1 VVNQFTQA
9 LDDLYTTTWQ
19 KRLPGVFDNI
29 FTAAPFW
36 FWLKD
41 KGKLRPVRGGRFL
54 ETNLEYGQNST
65 VQWIARGGTVAMNDF
80 KFLTVAQYQWRYL
93 VANILRFGVDEQ
105 QNSGDSR
112 IIDWVNAKLNN
123 TEESL
128 TSTLETTLAAGSGA
142 ATLPAA
148 SIDGLQFLVPDFG
161 NVASSSFNAGGID
174 PSVYTWWQNQAI
186 DMTGL
191 SFAVNGVDKMRHL
204 LNLCMNNRRMD
215 APDIILSD
223 MSSYE
228 LYEATVIPA
237 YRTSN
242 NRLADMG
249 FDNQSYKRIP
259 MVWSPALSQ
268 RMYFLNTR
276 FIEFVYDPGYFFD
289 MTEWK
294 AIPNQVNDR
303 AAQVELACS
312 FMTNRRRVLGVLST
326 IDTP

>member
-1 VVNQFTQA
+1 MVNQFTQA

-19 KRLPGVFDNI
+19 KRLPGVFDNV
-29 FTAAPFW
+29 FNAAPFW
-36 FWLKD
+36 FFLKD
-41 KGKLRPVRGGRFL
+41 KGKLKPVRGGRFL
-54 ETNLEYGQNST
+54 ETNLEYAQNTT
-65 VQWIARGGTVAMNDF
+65 VQWIGRGGTVAMNDF

-105 QNSGDSR
+105 QNSGDAR

-123 TEESL
+123 TEEAII
-128 TSTLETTLAAGSGA
+128 STLETQLAAGSGA
-142 ATLPAA
+142 AILPAPA
-148 SIDGLQFLVPDFG
+148 FDGLQFLVPDFA
-161 NVASSSFNAGGID
+161 NVASASFNAGGID
-174 PSVYTWWQNQAI
+174 PSVYTWWQSQAI

-191 SFAVNGVDKMRHL
+191 SFAVNGINNMRHL

-228 LYEATVIPA
+228 FYEDAVLPML
-237 YRTSN
+237 RVSN
-242 NRLADMG
+242 TKMADAG
-249 FDNQSYKRIP
+249 FENQAFKRIP
-259 MVWSPALSQ
+259 MVWSPSVTA

-312 FMTNRRRVLGVLST
+312 FMTNRRRVLGVMST
-326 IDTP
+326 INTQ

>member
-148 SIDGLQFLVPDFG
+148 SIDGLQFLVPDFA

-223 MSSYE
+223 MNSYE

>member
-1 VVNQFTQA
+1 MANQFTQA

-36 FWLKD
+36 FWMKD
-41 KGKLRPVRGGRFL
+41 KGKLKPVRGGRFL
-54 ETNLEYGQNST
+54 ETNLEYGQNTT
-65 VQWIARGGTVAMNDF
+65 VQWISRGGTVQMNDF
-80 KFLTVAQYQWRYL
+80 SFLTVAQYQWAYL

-105 QNSGDSR
+105 QNSGDAK

-128 TSTLETTLAAGSGA
+128 ISTLETALSGA
-142 ATLPAA
+142 NGA
-148 SIDGLQFLVPDFG
+148 SVTPQSISGLQFLVPDYA
-161 NVASSSFNAGGID
+161 NVASSSYNAGGID

-191 SFAVNGVDKMRHL
+191 SFAVNGIANMRHL

-228 LYEATVIPA
+228 YYEDAVLPMLRITN
-237 YRTSN
+237 T
-242 NRLADMG
+242 RLADAG
-249 FDNQSYKRIP
+249 FENQTFKKIP
-259 MVWSPALSQ
+259 MVWSPALTA

-326 IDTP
+326 INTP

>member
-1 VVNQFTQA
+1 MVNQFTQA

-223 MSSYE
+223 MNSYE

>member
-1 VVNQFTQA
+1 MVNSFTQA

-29 FTAAPFW
+29 FSAAPFW
-36 FWLKD
+36 FWMKD
-41 KGKLRPVRGGRFL
+41 KGKLKPVEGGRFL
-54 ETNLEYGQNST
+54 ETNLEYGTNGT
-65 VQWIARGGTVAMNDF
+65 VQWIGRGGTVAMTDF

-93 VANILRFGVDEQ
+93 VANILRFGIDEQ
-105 QNSGDSR
+105 QNRGSSR

-128 TSTLETTLAAGSGA
+128 ITELETRLAGA
-142 ATLPAA
+142 VGGTA
-148 SIDGLQFLVPDFG
+148 SPPMIDGLQFLVPDFA
-161 NVASSSFNAGGID
+161 NIASASYNAGGID

-191 SFAVNGVDKMRHL
+191 SFAVNGINKMRHMV
-204 LNLCMNNRRMD
+204 NLCMNNRRMD

-223 MSSYE
+223 MASYE
-228 LYEATVIPA
+228 LYEDAVLPML
-237 YRTSN
+237 
-242 NRLADMG
+242 RLTNTKLAEAG
-249 FDNQSYKRIP
+249 FQSQTFKQIP
-259 MVWSPALSQ
+259 MVWSPAISQ

-303 AAQVELACS
+303 AAQVELACT

-326 IDTP
+326 INTP

>member
-1 VVNQFTQA
+1 MVNAFTQA

-29 FTAAPFW
+29 FAATPFW

-41 KGKLRPVRGGRFL
+41 KGKLKPVRGGRYL
-54 ETNLEYGQNST
+54 ETNLEYGTNST
-65 VQWIARGGTVAMNDF
+65 VQWISRGGSVALEDF
-80 KFLTVAQYQWRYL
+80 RFLTVGQYQWRYL
-93 VANILRFGVDEQ
+93 VANIMRYGVDEQ
-105 QNSGDSR
+105 QNAGDAQ
-112 IIDWVNAKLNN
+112 IINWVNAKLNN

-128 TSTLETTLAAGSGA
+128 VTQLESTLVGGSGA
-142 ATLPAA
+142 AVTPAP
-148 SIDGLQFLVPDFG
+148 SFDGLQFLVPDSA
-161 NVASSSFNAGGID
+161 NIASSSYNAGGID

-186 DMTGL
+186 SLTGK
-191 SFAVNGVDKMRHL
+191 SFAVNGISTMRHL
-204 LNLCMNNRRMD
+204 LNLCMNNRAMD
-215 APDIILSD
+215 KPDIILSD

-228 LYEATVIPA
+228 YYEDAVLPMLRIQ
-237 YRTSN
+237 N
-242 NRLADMG
+242 NKLADAG
-249 FDNQSYKRIP
+249 FINQTFKGIP
-259 MVWSPALSQ
+259 MVWTPAMSE
-268 RMYFLNTR
+268 RMYYLNTR

-312 FMTNRRRVLGVLST
+312 FMTNRRRVLGVIDT

>member
-1 VVNQFTQA
+1 MANQFTQA

-19 KRLPGVFDNI
+19 KRLPGVFDNV
-29 FTAAPFW
+29 FNAAPFW
-36 FWLKD
+36 FFLKD
-41 KGKLRPVRGGRFL
+41 KGKLKPVRGGRFL
-54 ETNLEYGQNST
+54 ETNLEYAQNTT
-65 VQWIARGGTVAMNDF
+65 VQWIGRGGTVAMNDF

-105 QNSGDSR
+105 QNSGDAR

-123 TEESL
+123 TEEAL
-128 TSTLETTLAAGSGA
+128 ISTLETTLAAGSGA

-148 SIDGLQFLVPDFG
+148 AFDGLQFLVPDFA
-161 NVASSSFNAGGID
+161 NIASAAYNAGGID
-174 PSVYTWWQNQAI
+174 PSVYTWWQNQAT

-191 SFAVNGVDKMRHL
+191 SFAVNGIASMRHL
-204 LNLCMNNRRMD
+204 LNNCMNNRRMD

-223 MSSYE
+223 QNSYE
-228 LYEATVIPA
+228 YYEDAVLPMLRIGSTK
-237 YRTSN
+237 
-242 NRLADMG
+242 LADAG
-249 FDNQSYKRIP
+249 FENQTFKRIP
-259 MVWSPALSQ
+259 MVWSPSVTA

-303 AAQVELACS
+303 AAQVELACT

-326 IDTP
+326 INTP

>member
-1 VVNQFTQA
+1 MVNQFTQA

-54 ETNLEYGQNST
+54 ETNLEYGQNTT

-128 TSTLETTLAAGSGA
+128 TSTLESTLAAGSGA

-148 SIDGLQFLVPDFG
+148 SIDGLQFLIPDFG
-161 NVASSSFNAGGID
+161 NVASSSYNAGGID

-191 SFAVNGVDKMRHL
+191 SFAVNGIDKMRHL

-223 MSSYE
+223 MNSYE

-237 YRTSN
+237 YRVSN

-259 MVWSPALSQ
+259 MVWSPALTA

>member
-1 VVNQFTQA
+1 MVNQFTQA

-259 MVWSPALSQ
+259 MVWSPAISQ

>member
-1 VVNQFTQA
+1 MVNSFTQA

-41 KGKLRPVRGGRFL
+41 KGKLKPVRGGRFL
-54 ETNLEYGQNST
+54 ETNLEYAQNTT
-65 VQWIARGGTVAMNDF
+65 VQWISRGGTVAMNDF

-93 VANILRFGVDEQ
+93 VANILRFGIDEQ
-105 QNSGDSR
+105 QNSGDAR

-123 TEESL
+123 TEEAL
-128 TSTLETTLAAGSGA
+128 ISTLETSLAGSVGSTA
-142 ATLPAA
+142 VPPQ
-148 SIDGLQFLVPDFG
+148 IDGLQFLVPDFA
-161 NVASSSFNAGGID
+161 NVASASYDAGGIS
-174 PSVYTWWQNQAI
+174 PATYTWWQNQAI

-191 SFAVNGVDKMRHL
+191 SFAVNGIAKMRHL

-223 MSSYE
+223 MTSYE
-228 LYEATVIPA
+228 YYEDAVLPMLRI
-237 YRTSN
+237 N
-242 NRLADMG
+242 NNKLADAG
-249 FDNQSYKRIP
+249 FENQTFKRIP
-259 MVWSPALSQ
+259 MVWSPAITG
-268 RMYFLNTR
+268 RMYFLNTN
-276 FIEFVYDPGYFFD
+276 FIEFVYDPAYFFD

-326 IDTP
+326 INTP

>member
-1 VVNQFTQA
+1 
-9 LDDLYTTTWQ
+9 
-19 KRLPGVFDNI
+19 
-29 FTAAPFW
+29 
-36 FWLKD
+36 
-41 KGKLRPVRGGRFL
+41 
-54 ETNLEYGQNST
+54 
-65 VQWIARGGTVAMNDF
+65 MNDF

-223 MSSYE
+223 MNSYE

-259 MVWSPALSQ
+259 MVWSPAISQ

>member
-1 VVNQFTQA
+1 MVNSFTQA

-29 FTAAPFW
+29 FTSAPFW

-41 KGKLRPVRGGRFL
+41 KGKLRPVRGGRFI
-54 ETNLEYGQNST
+54 ETNLEYAQNTT
-65 VQWIARGGTVAMNDF
+65 VQWISRGGTVAMNDF
-80 KFLTVAQYQWRYL
+80 QFLTVAQYQWRYL
-93 VANILRFGVDEQ
+93 VANILRFGIDEQ
-105 QNSGDSR
+105 QNSGDAK

-123 TEESL
+123 TEEAL
-128 TSTLETTLAAGSGA
+128 ISTLETTLAAGQGST
-142 ATLPAA
+142 ATPPA
-148 SIDGLQFLVPDFG
+148 IDGLQFLVPDFA
-161 NVASSSFNAGGID
+161 NVASASYNAGGIS
-174 PSVYTWWQNQAI
+174 PATYTWWQNQAI

-191 SFAVNGVDKMRHL
+191 SFAVNGVAKMRHL

-223 MSSYE
+223 MTSYE
-228 LYEATVIPA
+228 YYEDTVLAA
-237 YRTSN
+237 YRVTN
-242 NRLADMG
+242 NRLADAG
-249 FDNQSYKRIP
+249 FENQTFKRIP
-259 MVWSPALSQ
+259 MIWSPAITG
-268 RMYFLNTR
+268 RMYFLNTN
-276 FIEFVYDPGYFFD
+276 FIEFVYDPAYFFD

-294 AIPNQVNDR
+294 SIPNQVNDR

>member
-1 VVNQFTQA
+1 MVNSFTQA

-41 KGKLRPVRGGRFL
+41 KGKLKPVRGGRFI
-54 ETNLEYGQNST
+54 ETNLEYAQNST
-65 VQWIARGGTVAMNDF
+65 VQWISRGGTVAMNDF

-105 QNSGDSR
+105 QNSGDAR
-112 IIDWVNAKLNN
+112 TIDWVNAKLNN

-128 TSTLETTLAAGSGA
+128 VSTLETTLAAGQGSTA
-142 ATLPAA
+142 IPPA
-148 SIDGLQFLVPDFG
+148 IDGLQFLVPDAA
-161 NVASSSFNAGGID
+161 NVASSSYNAGGID

-191 SFAVNGVDKMRHL
+191 SFAVNGIAKMRHL

-223 MSSYE
+223 MTSYE
-228 LYEATVIPA
+228 YYEDAVLPMLRIN
-237 YRTSN
+237 N
-242 NRLADMG
+242 NRLADAG
-249 FDNQSYKRIP
+249 FENQTFKRIP
-259 MVWSPALSQ
+259 MVWSPAITG

-276 FIEFVYDPGYFFD
+276 FIEFVYDPAYFFD

-294 AIPNQVNDR
+294 SIPNQVNDR